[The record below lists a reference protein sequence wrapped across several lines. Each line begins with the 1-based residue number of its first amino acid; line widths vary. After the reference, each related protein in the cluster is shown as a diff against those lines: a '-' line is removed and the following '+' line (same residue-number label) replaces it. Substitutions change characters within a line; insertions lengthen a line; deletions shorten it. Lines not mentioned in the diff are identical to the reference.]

1 VKADGANVLS
11 RARTGY
17 SEVSSGTAAAGQK
30 PRGNLRHWRSGQDF
44 QLLDVQEER
53 CAQVLNAIYPT
64 TLHQQQPQQPAA
76 ALDIGA
82 SLKSGTEG
90 TVLPNPRRGRLTTY
104 DVRQETGLTA
114 DSPAKRPAV
123 TPLEAAGGQSPQL
136 LSHATSGMLS
146 PPPELKTSRNRPP
159 VQPPPPE
166 EEAKRDENLVLLKG
180 GGTLYDP
187 RESSQG
193 RTVIRLVQGA
203 LTSDIK
209 TDARGRVTFVGGD
222 QASFMKPSTSTR
234 RSQHAEEK
242 KAKEVQDN
250 IVKFSMLRSFRKT
263 LLDVYPSVQ
272 EAFNEL
278 NIDASELTMR
288 EFLNLITEPKILHGR
303 QIQLLNPREARL
315 IYELMD
321 SDKDGRLTLDEFHI
335 GIEAIAPVTT
345 IESFRKRLIC
355 LGYSSVLQAVTS
367 MNGPGEDW
375 TMKPL
380 TYPEFCS
387 ALKNVWIVEPQEH
400 RSIWEAV
407 RDPGDSS
414 GLITLSE
421 LCAAL
426 AVVSPS
432 LLLEEVNVRLLSTF
446 GGLHEAYKAVSV
458 EDGSMVDHNRF
469 YDVATKQMGLGE
481 AEFAKLLRIL
491 DIDGSG
497 YLDKEEFIGSIA
509 LSVASL
515 RMEDLRLKV
524 RQSYHSIDQSFREHF
539 AHEEDEELNDDMI
552 FSASEFVGILEHL
565 RGATDEQLWGS
576 SDTHRLASV
585 MDATCQE
592 GLTLYSFFK
601 GLRLFAPSCVLMG
614 FRLELLRHG
623 RRVSDVFQGVSD
635 RRVPLDSSAFA
646 ELLKSRNIKC
656 GDTDRIFDF
665 LDIRSAGIVT
675 LSEVIACMQNMHAGR
690 VERLPTATKMAKAQE
705 QVRENLAPIRKV
717 ASELKLRVKQDP
729 ARAESSMLPT
739 KAAANRS
746 DKEQK
751 KHSQHL
757 RKVASEF
764 MRAKQDP
771 VRAKDAL
778 TTFIKGM
785 PGLTDPVAGSKDQRA
800 AAGRRGER
808 KGRAG
813 GGLWSTLPPISR
825 SQPNLRTPEVNRLAQ
840 GRMSFQKISNTLQ
853 TLPPPH
859 DVKETVDAL
868 RGYFGSAQR
877 AIRDH
882 EPYIEKRYTRTVNRS
897 DCRRHEQR
905 RQLHEQQAS

>member
-1 VKADGANVLS
+1 VKGDGQTVLS

-17 SEVSSGTAAAGQK
+17 SEASSGTAAPGQK

-44 QLLDVQEER
+44 QVLDVQEER

-64 TLHQQQPQQPAA
+64 TLHQPQQPAA
-76 ALDIGA
+76 VIDVAALKTDHGA
-82 SLKSGTEG
+82 VS
-90 TVLPNPRRGRLTTY
+90 PPRRGRLTAFE
-104 DVRQETGLTA
+104 VRQDTGPA
-114 DSPAKRPAV
+114 AENGAKRPAA
-123 TPLEAAGGQSPQL
+123 TPSLEAAY
-136 LSHATSGMLS
+136 LSHATSGMLLPS
-146 PPPELKTSRNRPP
+146 PELKTSRNRPP
-159 VQPPPPE
+159 VQPPPPPPE
-166 EEAKRDENLVLLKG
+166 EELKKDENLLLLKQG
-180 GGTLYDP
+180 GMAYDP
-187 RESSQG
+187 RDSQQG
-193 RTVIRLVQGA
+193 RMVIRLVQGTLA
-203 LTSDIK
+203 SDSK
-209 TDARGRVTFVGGD
+209 SDARERLTFVAGD
-222 QASFMKPSTSTR
+222 QAASFMKASTSTR

-250 IVKFSMLRSFRKT
+250 IVKFGMLRSFRKT

-278 NIDASELTMR
+278 IQLNNDATELNMR
-288 EFLNLITEPKILHGR
+288 EFLNLITEPKMLHGR
-303 QIQLLNPREARL
+303 QIQLMNPREARL
-315 IYELMD
+315 VYELMD

-335 GIEAIAPVTT
+335 GIEAISPVTT
-345 IESFRKRLIC
+345 METMRKRLIC
-355 LGYSSVLQAVTS
+355 LGYSSVMQAVMN
-367 MNGPGEDW
+367 MNGPGEDL

-407 RDPGDSS
+407 RDPGDPS

-432 LLLEEVNVRLLSTF
+432 LLLEEVHVRLMNTF
-446 GGLHEAYKAVSV
+446 GGLLEAYKAVSV
-458 EDGSMVDHNRF
+458 EDGSIVDRKKF
-469 YDVATKQMGLGE
+469 LEMSKQMGLTE
-481 AEFAKLLRIL
+481 VEFNKLLRIL

-497 YLDKEEFIGSIA
+497 ELDKEEFVGSMA
-509 LSVASL
+509 LSVATL

-576 SDTHRLASV
+576 TDTQGLASV
-585 MDATCQE
+585 LDATCQT

-623 RRVSDVFQGVSD
+623 RRVSDVFQGVAD
-635 RRVPLDSSAFA
+635 RRVPLDSVAFA

-656 GDTDRIFDF
+656 GDTDKIFDF
-665 LDIRSAGIVT
+665 LDIRSNGIVT

-690 VERLPTATKMAKAQE
+690 VERLPTATKLAKAQE

-729 ARAESSMLPT
+729 ARAESSLLPA

-785 PGLTDPVAGSKDQRA
+785 PDLTEPAQGAAKGQGSGA
-800 AAGRRGER
+800 RRSER

-813 GGLWSTLPPISR
+813 GGLRSSLPPISR

-905 RQLHEQQAS
+905 RQLHEQQMS